1 MRKTEKKGTDKM
13 SKKVRLMFAYHD
25 FLRGGKYFAAR
36 KILNLLSNKKISLGL
51 DDDSWEVEQLAYELD
66 LKVSYSRNYSGANVY
81 L

>member
-1 MRKTEKKGTDKM
+1 M

-36 KILNLLSNKKISLGL
+36 KILNLLSNQKVSLGL
-51 DDDSWEVEQLAYELD
+51 DDDSWEVEQLAYKLN
-66 LKVSYSRNYSGANVY
+66 LKVSYSKNFNGAHIY